1 MDQKLIKNSEERMK
15 KAVETIRHE
24 VATIRTNKATTSLLD
39 GIKVEYYGNP
49 VPLQQVAS
57 VSVPEPRMLMIQ
69 PWERAVLPEIVK
81 AIQRSDLGL
90 NPTDDG
96 SVVRLVLPTLTEERR
111 KDLVKVLGK
120 IIEDGRV
127 RVRTIRR
134 ESNDELKKL
143 EREHK
148 ISEDDSKKAQAEIQK
163 LTDRYISALD
173 ELFGNCVFLL
183 AAGHETTTSVM
194 ANGVRALLKH
204 PDQLKLLMDDPSLM
218 PNAVEE
224 LLRFESPVQWTSRR
238 A

>member
-1 MDQKLIKNSEERMK
+1 MDPKQVKDAEERMK

-24 VATIRTNKATTSLLD
+24 IATIRTSKATTSLLD

-57 VSVPEPRMLMIQ
+57 VSAPEPRLLTIQ

-81 AIQRSDLGL
+81 AIQKSDLGL
-90 NPTDDG
+90 NPVDDG
-96 SVVRLVLPTLTEERR
+96 SVVRLTLPPLTEERR

-120 IIEDGRV
+120 IVEDGRV

-148 ISEDDSKKAQAEIQK
+148 ISEDDSKKTQTEIQK
-163 LTDRYISALD
+163 LTDRYI
-173 ELFGNCVFLL
+173 
-183 AAGHETTTSVM
+183 
-194 ANGVRALLKH
+194 ALL
-204 PDQLKLLMDDPSLM
+204 DDLFHKKQAEVM
-218 PNAVEE
+218 EV
-224 LLRFESPVQWTSRR
+224 
-238 A
+238 

>member
-57 VSVPEPRMLMIQ
+57 LSVPEPRMIMIQ
-69 PWERAVLPEIVK
+69 PWERAVLTEIVK

-173 ELFGNCVFLL
+173 ELFGKKQ
-183 AAGHETTTSVM
+183 AEVM
-194 ANGVRALLKH
+194 EV
-204 PDQLKLLMDDPSLM
+204 
-218 PNAVEE
+218 
-224 LLRFESPVQWTSRR
+224 
-238 A
+238 